1 MRFHV
6 SFVFF
11 LTGEEST
18 LFVVLVIESFKLN
31 SYSDDV
37 EKFIKMIGE
46 CVRKTLSL
54 IPGTKLVIANTL
66 SCFAEK
72 AELPCETLQV
82 YAPKRIGL
90 TTMLDLLKKRWKTLD
105 LISVMQELKRTLR
118 AEEISRKQEERVELW
133 DRNIQAVEIQENLSF
148 LPRLQKTE

>member
-1 MRFHV
+1 MRFTG

-18 LFVVLVIESFKLN
+18 LFVVLVSESFKIN
-31 SYSDDV
+31 SYSDDI
-37 EKFIKMIGE
+37 EKFMKMIGE

-54 IPGTKLVIANTL
+54 IPGTKLLIANTL
-66 SCFAEK
+66 SCLAEK
-72 AELPCETLQV
+72 AEFPFETLQV
-82 YAPKRIGL
+82 YSPKRIGL
-90 TTMLDLLKKRWKTLD
+90 MTMLDLLKKRWQTLD

-118 AEEISRKQEERVELW
+118 AERISRKQEETMELW
-133 DRNIQAVEIQENLSF
+133 DRNIQAVEIRENLSF

>member
-1 MRFHV
+1 MCEKNIVPHSRHKAGDRKY
-6 SFVFF
+6 FV
-11 LTGEEST
+11 
-18 LFVVLVIESFKLN
+18 
-31 SYSDDV
+31 
-37 EKFIKMIGE
+37 M
-46 CVRKTLSL
+46 
-54 IPGTKLVIANTL
+54 
-66 SCFAEK
+66 FAEK

-118 AEEISRKQEERVELW
+118 AEGISRKQEERMELC
-133 DRNIQAVEIQENLSF
+133 DRNIQAVEIKENLSF